1 MTVNGNKAEEPV
13 SRFWNKINLMAEITA
28 LFRNSMPDNQ
38 IYKKALESIQKV
50 VPFESS
56 VLYLFNPDNE
66 QLIEV
71 TTYGGAIDMPQAIS
85 RTGESDGMKW
95 LTSLKKP
102 TLISCGPEKDQYA
115 KTNDDALLV
124 IPLIVEN
131 QLIGMVVFYDG
142 AENSFRDK
150 DVKLLT
156 IIGDQIAVFIE
167 RSRAHRELEE
177 KNRELEEA
185 HNRLKFAQDDIIGAE
200 KLKSVRELAA
210 SINHEINNPLSVI
223 TGNAEYL
230 LYLNKN
236 LEKGVYDRLKIIY
249 NEAIRIAD
257 INRRLLEIQ
266 DLVTHTYSE
275 DGDLSMLNL
284 EKSSMGERHG

>member
-1 MTVNGNKAEEPV
+1 LTANGNKAEEPV
-13 SRFWNKINLMAEITA
+13 SRFWTKINLMAEITA
-28 LFRNSMPDNQ
+28 VFRNSMPDNQ
-38 IYKKALESIQKV
+38 TYKRALESIQRV

-56 VLYLFNPDNE
+56 VLYLYNPDNA

-71 TTYGGAIDMPQAIS
+71 TAFGGEIDLSNAVSQ
-85 RTGESDGMKW
+85 TGESDYLKW
-95 LTSLKKP
+95 LISLQKP
-102 TLISCGPEKDQYA
+102 TLISCSLEKDQHA
-115 KTNDDALLV
+115 KTNDNALLI

-131 QLIGMVVFYDG
+131 RLIGIALFYDG
-142 AENSFRDK
+142 VENSFRDK

-156 IIGDQIAVFIE
+156 IIGDQIASFIE

-185 HNRLKFAQDDIIGAE
+185 QQRLKHAQEEIVGAE

-230 LYLNKN
+230 LYINKN

-266 DLVTHTYSE
+266 DLVTQSYL
-275 DGDLSMLNL
+275 DDDDLSMLNL